1 MFEAP
6 LKSYING
13 QWVLP
18 LSSQQTQDAI
28 NPATE
33 EVCATIALC
42 GPDDADRAV
51 AAARAAQPGPMA
63 RVRCP
68 SPNNSMPT

>member
-6 LKSYING
+6 LKSFING

-51 AAARAAQPGPMA
+51 AAARAAFDG
-63 RVRCP
+63 
-68 SPNNSMPT
+68 